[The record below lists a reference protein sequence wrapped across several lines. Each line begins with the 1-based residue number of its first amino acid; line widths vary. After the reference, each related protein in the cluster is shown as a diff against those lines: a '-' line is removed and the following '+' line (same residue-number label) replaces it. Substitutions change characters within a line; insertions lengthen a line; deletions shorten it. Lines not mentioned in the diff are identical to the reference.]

1 MDKIKVLM
9 VCHGNICRSPIAEFV
24 MKSLVRHHHLS
35 DSFFIASAA
44 TAAASTATAGD
55 FDCRWLSHPTPDDT
69 SHVWF
74 SRTIVTSEKDMP
86 RAAYIRVATTGRF
99 VLYVNGRN
107 VSTALFTP
115 DRQKGDTAV
124 AAIAYDVQRFL
135 RTDTNT
141 IALLYCPSMRT
152 HRQVSVCFYGIAADS
167 SHFAVS
173 GTDRPCFAL
182 NGNAGW
188 LCRHADTWQ
197 THDGGEAM
205 NRNLYPYR
213 WTDAN
218 QPLAMWQAVEE
229 TATSQPL
236 TTTTPHHLNTPT
248 PQPLNTTPPQ
258 PLNTTTPQHISTS
271 HHLTTTPPQPLN
283 TTTPLSAE
291 DICGYSPLRI
301 NPLVDNAARISRIY
315 TPLLTEQSGD
325 TLTVHLVPNRRHLI
339 RVTLRGCRRGERI
352 RIGNLQYV
360 CTGEMDEQAFTRFSP
375 TDQNTVTISGD
386 RHFCCEQVQE
396 VESICL

>member
-1 MDKIKVLM
+1 MLRLLHIL
-9 VCHGNICRSPIAEFV
+9 I
-24 MKSLVRHHHLS
+24 L
-35 DSFFIASAA
+35 FIASVA

-55 FDCRWLSHPTPDDT
+55 FDCRWLSHPMPDDT

-124 AAIAYDVQRFL
+124 ATIAYDVQRFL

-152 HRQVSVCFYGIAADS
+152 RRQVSVSFYGIAADS

-173 GTDRPCFAL
+173 GTDRPSFAL

-197 THDGGEAM
+197 THDGGETM

-218 QPLAMWQAVEE
+218 QPLALWQAVEE
-229 TATSQPL
+229 TAPHL
-236 TTTTPHHLNTPT
+236 NTTTPHHLNT
-248 PQPLNTTPPQ
+248 TTPHHPT
-258 PLNTTTPQHISTS
+258 TTTPQHISTS
-271 HHLTTTPPQPLN
+271 QHLN
-283 TTTPLSAE
+283 TTTPISSE

-325 TLTVHLVPNRRHLI
+325 TFTVHLVPNRRHLI

-375 TDQNTVTISGD
+375 TDHNTVTICGD

>member
-1 MDKIKVLM
+1 MLRLI
-9 VCHGNICRSPIAEFV
+9 NILI
-24 MKSLVRHHHLS
+24 L
-35 DSFFIASAA
+35 FIASAA

-141 IALLYCPSMRT
+141 IAILYCPSMRT
-152 HRQVSVCFYGIAADS
+152 RRQVSVCFYGIAADS

-173 GTDRPCFAL
+173 GTDRPSFAL

-229 TATSQPL
+229 TAPSQHLTTTTSQPL
-236 TTTTPHHLNTPT
+236 TTTTPHHPT
-248 PQPLNTTPPQ
+248 
-258 PLNTTTPQHISTS
+258 TTTPQHISTS
-271 HHLTTTPPQPLN
+271 QHLN
-283 TTTPLSAE
+283 TINTLSSE
-291 DICGYSPLRI
+291 DICGYNQLRI

-352 RIGNLQYV
+352 RIGNLQYI

>member
-1 MDKIKVLM
+1 MLRLI
-9 VCHGNICRSPIAEFV
+9 NILI
-24 MKSLVRHHHLS
+24 L
-35 DSFFIASAA
+35 FIASAA

-55 FDCRWLSHPTPDDT
+55 FDCRWMSHPTPDDT

-152 HRQVSVCFYGIAADS
+152 RRQVSVCFYGIAADS

-218 QPLAMWQAVEE
+218 QPLALWQAVKE
-229 TATSQPL
+229 TSTSQPL

-248 PQPLNTTPPQ
+248 PQPLNTT
-258 PLNTTTPQHISTS
+258 TPQHISTS
-271 HHLTTTPPQPLN
+271 QHLNTTPPQPLN
-283 TTTPLSAE
+283 TTTPHHLTTINTLSSE

>member
-1 MDKIKVLM
+1 MLRLI
-9 VCHGNICRSPIAEFV
+9 NILI
-24 MKSLVRHHHLS
+24 L
-35 DSFFIASAA
+35 FIVSAA
-44 TAAASTATAGD
+44 TAAASTATTGD

-152 HRQVSVCFYGIAADS
+152 RCQVSVSFYGIAADS

-205 NRNLYPYR
+205 NRNLYPHR
-213 WTDAN
+213 WTDPN

-229 TATSQPL
+229 NATHL
-236 TTTTPHHLNTPT
+236 NTTTPH
-248 PQPLNTTPPQ
+248 PLNTTPPHH
-258 PLNTTTPQHISTS
+258 LTTTTPQHISTS
-271 HHLTTTPPQPLN
+271 QHN
-283 TTTPLSAE
+283 NISTPLSSE

>member
-1 MDKIKVLM
+1 MLRLI
-9 VCHGNICRSPIAEFV
+9 NILI
-24 MKSLVRHHHLS
+24 L
-35 DSFFIASAA
+35 FIASAA

-55 FDCRWLSHPTPDDT
+55 FDCRWMSHPTPDDT

-152 HRQVSVCFYGIAADS
+152 HRQVSVCFYGVAADS

-218 QPLAMWQAVEE
+218 QPLTLWQAVEE
-229 TATSQPL
+229 TSPSQPL

-271 HHLTTTPPQPLN
+271 QHLTTTTPHHLTTT
-283 TTTPLSAE
+283 TPLSSE

-375 TDQNTVTISGD
+375 TDQNTVTICGD

>member
-1 MDKIKVLM
+1 MLRLI
-9 VCHGNICRSPIAEFV
+9 NILI
-24 MKSLVRHHHLS
+24 L
-35 DSFFIASAA
+35 FIASAA

-55 FDCRWLSHPTPDDT
+55 FDCRWMSHPTPDDT
-69 SHVWF
+69 SHVCF

-218 QPLAMWQAVEE
+218 QPLALWQAVKE
-229 TATSQPL
+229 TSPSQPL

-248 PQPLNTTPPQ
+248 PQPLTTTPPQ

-271 HHLTTTPPQPLN
+271 QHLTTTTPHHLTTIN
-283 TTTPLSAE
+283 PLSSE
-291 DICGYSPLRI
+291 DICGYNPLRI

-352 RIGNLQYV
+352 RIGNLHYV

>member
-1 MDKIKVLM
+1 MLRLLHIL
-9 VCHGNICRSPIAEFV
+9 I
-24 MKSLVRHHHLS
+24 L
-35 DSFFIASAA
+35 FIASAA
-44 TAAASTATAGD
+44 TAAASTATTGD

-74 SRTIVTSEKDMP
+74 SRTIVTSGKDMP

-124 AAIAYDVQRFL
+124 STIAYDVQRFL

-152 HRQVSVCFYGIAADS
+152 RRQVSVCFYGIAADS

-173 GTDRPCFAL
+173 GTDRPSFAL

-205 NRNLYPYR
+205 NRNLYPHR
-213 WTDAN
+213 WTDPN
-218 QPLAMWQAVEE
+218 QPLALWKAVEE
-229 TATSQPL
+229 SS
-236 TTTTPHHLNTPT
+236 T
-248 PQPLNTTPPQ
+248 PQHNNIST
-258 PLNTTTPQHISTS
+258 QHISTS
-271 HHLTTTPPQPLN
+271 QHNN
-283 TTTPLSAE
+283 TTTSLNTSTQQHNNITPTPLSSE
-291 DICGYSPLRI
+291 DICGYSPLRP

>member
-1 MDKIKVLM
+1 MLRLI
-9 VCHGNICRSPIAEFV
+9 NILI
-24 MKSLVRHHHLS
+24 L
-35 DSFFIASAA
+35 FIASAA
-44 TAAASTATAGD
+44 TAAASTATTGD
-55 FDCRWLSHPTPDDT
+55 FYCRWLSHPTPDDT

-124 AAIAYDVQRFL
+124 ATIAYDVQRFL

-152 HRQVSVCFYGIAADS
+152 RRQVSVCFYGIAADS

-229 TATSQPL
+229 TS
-236 TTTTPHHLNTPT
+236 TPHHLNTI
-248 PQPLNTTPPQ
+248 NT
-258 PLNTTTPQHISTS
+258 
-271 HHLTTTPPQPLN
+271 
-283 TTTPLSAE
+283 LSSE

-325 TLTVHLVPNRRHLI
+325 TLTVHLVPNQRHLI
-339 RVTLRGCRRGERI
+339 RVTLRGCRRGEHI

-375 TDQNTVTISGD
+375 TDQNTITISGD

>member
-1 MDKIKVLM
+1 MLRLLHIL
-9 VCHGNICRSPIAEFV
+9 ILI
-24 MKSLVRHHHLS
+24 
-35 DSFFIASAA
+35 IASAA

-124 AAIAYDVQRFL
+124 ATIAYDVQRFL

-152 HRQVSVCFYGIAADS
+152 RRQVSVCFYGIAADS

-218 QPLAMWQAVEE
+218 QPLALWQAVKE
-229 TATSQPL
+229 TSTSHHL
-236 TTTTPHHLNTPT
+236 NTTTPHHLNTPT
-248 PQPLNTTPPQ
+248 PQ
-258 PLNTTTPQHISTS
+258 HISTS
-271 HHLTTTPPQPLN
+271 QHLTTIN
-283 TTTPLSAE
+283 TLSSE

-352 RIGNLQYV
+352 SIGNLQYV

-375 TDQNTVTISGD
+375 TDQNTVTICGD

>member
-1 MDKIKVLM
+1 MLRLLHIL
-9 VCHGNICRSPIAEFV
+9 I
-24 MKSLVRHHHLS
+24 L
-35 DSFFIASAA
+35 FIASAA

-74 SRTIVTSEKDMP
+74 SRTIVTSAKDMP

-124 AAIAYDVQRFL
+124 TAIAYDVQRFL

-152 HRQVSVCFYGIAADS
+152 RRQVSVCFYGIAADS

-218 QPLAMWQAVEE
+218 QPLALWQAVKE
-229 TATSQPL
+229 TSTSHHLNTTTPHHLNTTTPQHLNTTPPQHISTSQPL
-236 TTTTPHHLNTPT
+236 TTTTP
-248 PQPLNTTPPQ
+248 
-258 PLNTTTPQHISTS
+258 
-271 HHLTTTPPQPLN
+271 
-283 TTTPLSAE
+283 LSSE

-301 NPLVDNAARISRIY
+301 NPLVDDAARISRIY

-375 TDQNTVTISGD
+375 TDHNTVTISGD

>member
-1 MDKIKVLM
+1 MLRLI
-9 VCHGNICRSPIAEFV
+9 NILI
-24 MKSLVRHHHLS
+24 L
-35 DSFFIASAA
+35 FIASV
-44 TAAASTATAGD
+44 AASTAAAAASASQTASAGD
-55 FDCRWLSHPTPDDT
+55 FDCRWMSHPAPDDT

-152 HRQVSVCFYGIAADS
+152 RRQVSVSFYGIAADS
-167 SHFAVS
+167 SHFAVN

-205 NRNLYPYR
+205 NRNLYPHR
-213 WTDAN
+213 WTDPN
-218 QPLAMWQAVEE
+218 QPIALWQAVEE
-229 TATSQPL
+229 SSTPQHHNTSTQHISPSQ
-236 TTTTPHHLNTPT
+236 HLNTTTSLNTST
-248 PQPLNTTPPQ
+248 PQHN
-258 PLNTTTPQHISTS
+258 NITTTPQHISTS
-271 HHLTTTPPQPLN
+271 QHLN
-283 TTTPLSAE
+283 TTTPLSSE
-291 DICGYSPLRI
+291 DICGYSPLRP

-339 RVTLRGCRRGERI
+339 RVTLRGCRRGEHI

-386 RHFCCEQVQE
+386 RHFSCEQVQE

>member
-1 MDKIKVLM
+1 MFRLLHIL
-9 VCHGNICRSPIAEFV
+9 I
-24 MKSLVRHHHLS
+24 L
-35 DSFFIASAA
+35 FIASAA
-44 TAAASTATAGD
+44 TAAASTATTGD

-124 AAIAYDVQRFL
+124 ASIAYDVQRFL

-152 HRQVSVCFYGIAADS
+152 RRQVSVCFYGIAADS

-173 GTDRPCFAL
+173 GTDRPSFAL

-229 TATSQPL
+229 TS
-236 TTTTPHHLNTPT
+236 TPHHLNTI
-248 PQPLNTTPPQ
+248 NT
-258 PLNTTTPQHISTS
+258 
-271 HHLTTTPPQPLN
+271 
-283 TTTPLSAE
+283 LSSE
-291 DICGYSPLRI
+291 DICGYNPLRI

-315 TPLLTEQSGD
+315 TPLLTEQNGD
-325 TLTVHLVPNRRHLI
+325 TLMVHLVSNRRHLI
-339 RVTLRGCRRGERI
+339 RVTLRGCRRGEHI

>member
-1 MDKIKVLM
+1 MLRLI
-9 VCHGNICRSPIAEFV
+9 NILI
-24 MKSLVRHHHLS
+24 L
-35 DSFFIASAA
+35 FIASAA

-55 FDCRWLSHPTPDDT
+55 FDCRWMSHPTPDDT

-218 QPLAMWQAVEE
+218 QPLTLWQAVEE
-229 TATSQPL
+229 TSPSQPL

-271 HHLTTTPPQPLN
+271 QHLTTTTPHHLTTTPP
-283 TTTPLSAE
+283 LSSE
-291 DICGYSPLRI
+291 DICGYNPLRI

-375 TDQNTVTISGD
+375 TDQNTVTICGD

>member
-1 MDKIKVLM
+1 MLRLLHIL
-9 VCHGNICRSPIAEFV
+9 I
-24 MKSLVRHHHLS
+24 L
-35 DSFFIASAA
+35 FIASAA
-44 TAAASTATAGD
+44 TAAASTATTGD

-115 DRQKGDTAV
+115 DRQKDDTAV

-152 HRQVSVCFYGIAADS
+152 RRQVSVCFYGIAADS

-213 WTDAN
+213 WTDPN
-218 QPLAMWQAVEE
+218 QPLALWQAVKESS
-229 TATSQPL
+229 TSK
-236 TTTTPHHLNTPT
+236 HLNTST
-248 PQPLNTTPPQ
+248 QQHLNTST
-258 PLNTTTPQHISTS
+258 QHHPNISQ
-271 HHLTTTPPQPLN
+271 HLTTSTLQPLFPPK
-283 TTTPLSAE
+283 TSA
-291 DICGYSPLRI
+291 
-301 NPLVDNAARISRIY
+301 A
-315 TPLLTEQSGD
+315 T
-325 TLTVHLVPNRRHLI
+325 I
-339 RVTLRGCRRGERI
+339 RFASI
-352 RIGNLQYV
+352 R
-360 CTGEMDEQAFTRFSP
+360 S
-375 TDQNTVTISGD
+375 
-386 RHFCCEQVQE
+386 
-396 VESICL
+396 

>member
-1 MDKIKVLM
+1 MLRLI
-9 VCHGNICRSPIAEFV
+9 NILI
-24 MKSLVRHHHLS
+24 L
-35 DSFFIASAA
+35 FIASAA

-55 FDCRWLSHPTPDDT
+55 FDCRWMSHPTPDDT

-86 RAAYIRVATTGRF
+86 RAAYIRIATTGRF

-152 HRQVSVCFYGIAADS
+152 RRQVSVCFYGIAADS

-197 THDGGEAM
+197 THDGGEVM

-218 QPLAMWQAVEE
+218 QPLAMWQAVKE
-229 TATSQPL
+229 TSTSQHL

-248 PQPLNTTPPQ
+248 SQPLNTTTPQ

-271 HHLTTTPPQPLN
+271 QHLNTTPPQPLN
-283 TTTPLSAE
+283 TTTPLSSE

-375 TDQNTVTISGD
+375 SDQNTVTISGD

>member
-1 MDKIKVLM
+1 MLRLI
-9 VCHGNICRSPIAEFV
+9 NILI
-24 MKSLVRHHHLS
+24 L
-35 DSFFIASAA
+35 FIASAA

-55 FDCRWLSHPTPDDT
+55 FDCRWMSHPTPDDT

-218 QPLAMWQAVEE
+218 QPLALWQAVKE
-229 TATSQPL
+229 TSPSQPL

-271 HHLTTTPPQPLN
+271 QHLTTTTPHHLTTIN
-283 TTTPLSAE
+283 TLSSE

>member
-1 MDKIKVLM
+1 MLRLI
-9 VCHGNICRSPIAEFV
+9 NILI
-24 MKSLVRHHHLS
+24 L
-35 DSFFIASAA
+35 FIASAA
-44 TAAASTATAGD
+44 TAAASTATTGD

-218 QPLAMWQAVEE
+218 QPLALWQAVEE
-229 TATSQPL
+229 TSTSQHL
-236 TTTTPHHLNTPT
+236 NTTTPHHLNTPT
-248 PQPLNTTPPQ
+248 PQPLNTTTPQ

-271 HHLTTTPPQPLN
+271 QHLNTTPPQPLN
-283 TTTPLSAE
+283 TTTPLSSE
-291 DICGYSPLRI
+291 DICGYNPLRI

>member
-1 MDKIKVLM
+1 MQAFLFDIKMLRLI
-9 VCHGNICRSPIAEFV
+9 NILI
-24 MKSLVRHHHLS
+24 L
-35 DSFFIASAA
+35 FIASVAPGAA
-44 TAAASTATAGD
+44 QTATVGD
-55 FDCRWLSHPTPDDT
+55 FDCRWLSHPAPDDT

-124 AAIAYDVQRFL
+124 SAIAYDVQRFL

-152 HRQVSVCFYGIAADS
+152 RRQVSVSFYGIAADS

-205 NRNLYPYR
+205 NRNLYPHR
-213 WTDAN
+213 WTDPN

-229 TATSQPL
+229 SSTSQPHN
-236 TTTTPHHLNTPT
+236 TTPQRHNITTPHNHTTYLNTSTQQHNNITPT
-248 PQPLNTTPPQ
+248 P
-258 PLNTTTPQHISTS
+258 
-271 HHLTTTPPQPLN
+271 
-283 TTTPLSAE
+283 LSSE
-291 DICGYSPLRI
+291 DICGYSPIRP
-301 NPLVDNAARISRIY
+301 NPLVDNAARISHIY

>member
-1 MDKIKVLM
+1 MLRLI
-9 VCHGNICRSPIAEFV
+9 NILI
-24 MKSLVRHHHLS
+24 L
-35 DSFFIASAA
+35 FIASAA

-55 FDCRWLSHPTPDDT
+55 FDCRWMSHPTPDDT

-152 HRQVSVCFYGIAADS
+152 RRQVSVCFYGIAADS

-173 GTDRPCFAL
+173 GTDRPSFAL

-218 QPLAMWQAVEE
+218 QPLALWQAVEE
-229 TATSQPL
+229 TSTSQPLNTTPPQPL
-236 TTTTPHHLNTPT
+236 TTTTPHHLTTINT
-248 PQPLNTTPPQ
+248 
-258 PLNTTTPQHISTS
+258 
-271 HHLTTTPPQPLN
+271 
-283 TTTPLSAE
+283 LSSE

-339 RVTLRGCRRGERI
+339 RVTLRGCRRGEHI

-375 TDQNTVTISGD
+375 TDQNTVTICGD

>member
-1 MDKIKVLM
+1 MNLQGESGTSLSFEQQVAEVSGL
-9 VCHGNICRSPIAEFV
+9 CHTQQDTYMLRLLHI
-24 MKSLVRHHHLS
+24 LLL
-35 DSFFIASAA
+35 FIASAA
-44 TAAASTATAGD
+44 TAVASTATAGD
-55 FDCRWLSHPTPDDT
+55 FDCRWMSHPAPDDT

-99 VLYVNGRN
+99 VLYMNGRN

-124 AAIAYDVQRFL
+124 SAIAYDVQRFL

-152 HRQVSVCFYGIAADS
+152 RRQVSVCFYGIAADS

-229 TATSQPL
+229 TSPSQHL
-236 TTTTPHHLNTPT
+236 TTTTQHH
-248 PQPLNTTPPQ
+248 LNTTPPQ
-258 PLNTTTPQHISTS
+258 HISTS
-271 HHLTTTPPQPLN
+271 QHNNISTPI
-283 TTTPLSAE
+283 SSE

-339 RVTLRGCRRGERI
+339 RVTLRGCSRGERI

>member
-1 MDKIKVLM
+1 MLRLLHIL
-9 VCHGNICRSPIAEFV
+9 I
-24 MKSLVRHHHLS
+24 L
-35 DSFFIASAA
+35 FIASAA
-44 TAAASTATAGD
+44 IAAASTATAGD

-152 HRQVSVCFYGIAADS
+152 RRQVSVCFYGIAADS

-218 QPLAMWQAVEE
+218 QPLTMWQAVEE

-236 TTTTPHHLNTPT
+236 TTTTP
-248 PQPLNTTPPQ
+248 
-258 PLNTTTPQHISTS
+258 QHISTS
-271 HHLTTTPPQPLN
+271 HHLTTIN
-283 TTTPLSAE
+283 TLSSE

-315 TPLLTEQSGD
+315 TPLLTEQSED

>member
-1 MDKIKVLM
+1 M
-9 VCHGNICRSPIAEFV
+9 
-24 MKSLVRHHHLS
+24 
-35 DSFFIASAA
+35 
-44 TAAASTATAGD
+44 
-55 FDCRWLSHPTPDDT
+55 SHPTPDDT

-152 HRQVSVCFYGIAADS
+152 RRQVSVSFYGIAADS

-173 GTDRPCFAL
+173 GTDRPSFAL

-229 TATSQPL
+229 TSPSQHLNISPQQHL
-236 TTTTPHHLNTPT
+236 TTTPPHHL
-248 PQPLNTTPPQ
+248 
-258 PLNTTTPQHISTS
+258 TTTQPQHISTS
-271 HHLTTTPPQPLN
+271 QHLN
-283 TTTPLSAE
+283 TINTLSSE
-291 DICGYSPLRI
+291 DICGYHPLRI

>member
-1 MDKIKVLM
+1 MNLQGVSGTSLSFEQQ
-9 VCHGNICRSPIAEFV
+9 VAEVSGLCHTQQDTYMLRLLHILI
-24 MKSLVRHHHLS
+24 L
-35 DSFFIASAA
+35 FIASAA

-74 SRTIVTSEKDMP
+74 SRTIVTSEKDIP

-152 HRQVSVCFYGIAADS
+152 RRQVSVCFYGIAADS
-167 SHFAVS
+167 SRFAVS
-173 GTDRPCFAL
+173 GTDRPSFAL

-218 QPLAMWQAVEE
+218 QPLALWQAVEE
-229 TATSQPL
+229 TSTSQHL
-236 TTTTPHHLNTPT
+236 T
-248 PQPLNTTPPQ
+248 TTPPQ
-258 PLNTTTPQHISTS
+258 HLNPTPPHHLTTTTPQHISTS
-271 HHLTTTPPQPLN
+271 QHN
-283 TTTPLSAE
+283 NISTPLSSE
-291 DICGYSPLRI
+291 DICGYNPLRI

-339 RVTLRGCRRGERI
+339 RVTLRGCRRGEHI

>member
-1 MDKIKVLM
+1 MLRLI
-9 VCHGNICRSPIAEFV
+9 NILI
-24 MKSLVRHHHLS
+24 L
-35 DSFFIASAA
+35 FIASAA

-55 FDCRWLSHPTPDDT
+55 FDCRWMSHPTPDDT

-218 QPLAMWQAVEE
+218 QPLALWQAVKE
-229 TATSQPL
+229 TSTSQPL

-248 PQPLNTTPPQ
+248 PQPLTTTPPQ

-271 HHLTTTPPQPLN
+271 QHLTTTTPHHLN
-283 TTTPLSAE
+283 TTTPLSSE

-375 TDQNTVTISGD
+375 TDQNTVTICGD

>member
-1 MDKIKVLM
+1 MLRLI
-9 VCHGNICRSPIAEFV
+9 NILI
-24 MKSLVRHHHLS
+24 L
-35 DSFFIASAA
+35 FIASAA

-218 QPLAMWQAVEE
+218 QPLALWQAVEE
-229 TATSQPL
+229 TSTSQPLNTTPPQPL
-236 TTTTPHHLNTPT
+236 TTTTPHHLTTINT
-248 PQPLNTTPPQ
+248 
-258 PLNTTTPQHISTS
+258 
-271 HHLTTTPPQPLN
+271 
-283 TTTPLSAE
+283 LSSE
-291 DICGYSPLRI
+291 DICGYNPLRI

-375 TDQNTVTISGD
+375 TDQNTVTICGD

>member
-1 MDKIKVLM
+1 MLRLI
-9 VCHGNICRSPIAEFV
+9 NILI
-24 MKSLVRHHHLS
+24 L
-35 DSFFIASAA
+35 FIASAA

-55 FDCRWLSHPTPDDT
+55 FDCRWMSHPTPDDT

-152 HRQVSVCFYGIAADS
+152 RRQVSVCFYGIAADS

-218 QPLAMWQAVEE
+218 QPLALWQAVKE
-229 TATSQPL
+229 TSPSQHL
-236 TTTTPHHLNTPT
+236 TTTPSHHP
-248 PQPLNTTPPQ
+248 NTTP
-258 PLNTTTPQHISTS
+258 PQHISTS
-271 HHLTTTPPQPLN
+271 QHLN
-283 TTTPLSAE
+283 TTTPLSSE
-291 DICGYSPLRI
+291 DICGYNPLRI

-375 TDQNTVTISGD
+375 TNQNTVTISGD

>member
-1 MDKIKVLM
+1 MLRLI
-9 VCHGNICRSPIAEFV
+9 NILI
-24 MKSLVRHHHLS
+24 L
-35 DSFFIASAA
+35 FIASAS
-44 TAAASTATAGD
+44 AASTATAGD

-115 DRQKGDTAV
+115 DRLKGDTAV

-152 HRQVSVCFYGIAADS
+152 RRQVSVCFYGIAADS

-218 QPLAMWQAVEE
+218 QPLALWQAVEE

-236 TTTTPHHLNTPT
+236 
-248 PQPLNTTPPQ
+248 NTTPSHHPT
-258 PLNTTTPQHISTS
+258 TTTPQHISTS
-271 HHLTTTPPQPLN
+271 QHLN
-283 TTTPLSAE
+283 TTTPHISTPQHNNITTTPLSSE
-291 DICGYSPLRI
+291 DICGYNPLRI

-360 CTGEMDEQAFTRFSP
+360 CTGEMDEQAFMRFSP

>member
-1 MDKIKVLM
+1 MNLQGVSGTSLSFEQQ
-9 VCHGNICRSPIAEFV
+9 VAEVSGLCHTQQDTYMLRLLHILI
-24 MKSLVRHHHLS
+24 L
-35 DSFFIASAA
+35 FIASAA

-74 SRTIVTSEKDMP
+74 SRTIVTSEKDIP

-152 HRQVSVCFYGIAADS
+152 RRQVSVCFYGIAADS
-167 SHFAVS
+167 SRFAVS
-173 GTDRPCFAL
+173 GTDRPSFAL

-218 QPLAMWQAVEE
+218 QPLALWQAVEE
-229 TATSQPL
+229 TSTSQHL
-236 TTTTPHHLNTPT
+236 T
-248 PQPLNTTPPQ
+248 TTPPQ
-258 PLNTTTPQHISTS
+258 HLNPTPPHHLTTTTPQHISTS
-271 HHLTTTPPQPLN
+271 QHN
-283 TTTPLSAE
+283 NISTPLSSE
-291 DICGYSPLRI
+291 DICGYNPLRI